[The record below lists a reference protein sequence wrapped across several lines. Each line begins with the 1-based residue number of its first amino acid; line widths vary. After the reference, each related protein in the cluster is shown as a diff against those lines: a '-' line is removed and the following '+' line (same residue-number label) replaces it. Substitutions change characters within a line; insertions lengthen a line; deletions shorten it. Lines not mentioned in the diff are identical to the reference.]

1 MSTAIECATIEEI
14 RTYIDRMIKNA
25 TLPLLLIMLLTTS
38 FANAGTQVKVG
49 AKVLSE
55 SGFTELGGKHVGLV
69 TNHTSVVDGAHLIDI
84 MHAHGVNI
92 LAIFSPEHGLRGAE
106 EDGVK
111 IAEHVDRRTGIP
123 VYSLYGKVRKPTPE
137 MMRDLDLL
145 IYDIQDVGAR
155 FYTYIS
161 TMGLAMQAAAEAH
174 IPFVVLDRP
183 NPLGGEYLSGFVL
196 EKGCHSFVGEYP
208 IPVAHGL
215 TSGELAHMIKRERML
230 PGLEELDIRV
240 IRMEGWRREMQWPE
254 TGLQWTQTSP
264 NIPDFETSLLYPGI
278 CFLEGTAASEGRGTQ
293 EPFKVAGFPGLN
305 ADALAVL
312 LNGKNLHGVRFE
324 PVQFTPR
331 SIPGKSSHPKFRG
344 RILSGVRL
352 VITDPHAYRPVETGV
367 QLLCAL
373 YNSLGE
379 RERKHFFQT
388 NGFDLLAG
396 TDRLRR
402 LIQAGMSAD
411 DIIAAWQKENELFA
425 ESRKKYLLY

>member
-1 MSTAIECATIEEI
+1 
-14 RTYIDRMIKNA
+14 MITKA
-25 TLPLLLIMLLTTS
+25 TLSLLLIMLFAAS
-38 FANAGTQVKVG
+38 FANAATQVKVG
-49 AKVLSE
+49 AKILVE
-55 SGFTELGGKHVGLV
+55 SGFTELHGKHVGLV
-69 TNHTSVVDGAHLIDI
+69 ANQTSVVDGAHLIDT
-84 MHAHGVNI
+84 MHTHGVNL
-92 LAIFSPEHGLRGAE
+92 LALFSPEHGLRGAE

-111 IAEHVDRRTGIP
+111 IAEHVDKRTGVT
-123 VYSLYGKVRKPTPE
+123 VYSLYGKVKKPTPD
-137 MMRDLDLL
+137 MMRGLDVLL
-145 IYDIQDVGAR
+145 YDIQDVGAR

-183 NPLGGEYLSGFVL
+183 NPLGGEHLSGFVL
-196 EKGCHSFVGEYP
+196 EKEYHSFVGEYS
-208 IPVAHGL
+208 IPVVHGL
-215 TSGELAHMIKRERML
+215 TSGELALMIKGQRML
-230 PGLEELDIRV
+230 PGLEELDLRV
-240 IRMEGWRREMQWPE
+240 IRMEDWRREMQWPE

-264 NIPDFETSLLYPGI
+264 NIPDFETALLYPGI

-293 EPFKVAGFPGLN
+293 EPFRVVGLPGLN

-312 LNGKNLHGVRFE
+312 LNDKNLHGVRFE

-331 SIPGKSSHPKFRG
+331 SIPGKSSHPKFRD
-344 RILSGVRL
+344 RILTGVRL

-396 TDRLRR
+396 TGRMRR

-425 ESRKKYLLY
+425 EHRKKYLLY